1 MRERERECL
10 CVCARKSLSPAV
22 PFNGRN
28 GCCSCFSARTSPR
41 SMWMNGHFCCLRDK
55 KKKKT
60 QLITGEAERI
70 INNVFQSAW

>member
-1 MRERERECL
+1 MLFVFFRPDIAAIDVDEWAFL
-10 CVCARKSLSPAV
+10 L
-22 PFNGRN
+22 
-28 GCCSCFSARTSPR
+28 
-41 SMWMNGHFCCLRDK
+41 CLRDK